1 MKNFTSVLRSHSGAV
16 QARIPSLRSVTKQK
30 STPPFCKVCRWLM
43 VLLALT
49 ISMPVL
55 AEVTLTSN
63 NCQYE
68 IQGTEGSRYL
78 KIVFIKANGEVR
90 VPYNMTVPIGD
101 KKVSLS
107 VKEVVAKSTNYDA
120 IDYKVTKY
128 IFEPGIKKVEIDGYH
143 NSSVKSVIF
152 EGDNTQVDIYFNGN
166 YPLEEVKLPANITQ
180 LEKYSSF
187 ANCKTLKSVILP
199 EKLEE
204 IPASLFEGCSALTTL
219 VIPNTVTKIGKNAFK
234 ESGLT
239 QITLPESLTTIEASA
254 FYKTK
259 LETITIP
266 EKVTAIPSGCFSLC
280 EHLREVILPNTLT
293 TISQNAFEDCP
304 ILESI
309 NIPSSLEN
317 IEKRAFHLQKYKV
330 GNRYA
335 CPQCGRK
342 RCFARY
348 INEQGHIT
356 FPDNVGRCDHEQCC
370 GYHYS
375 PSDYFKDNPDA
386 NCNDDWRYKTPI
398 KECRKKKPLPTFID
412 SKLVEQT
419 LHGYSVNP
427 LYRYISTVFGKE
439 ETERLFALYKVGTS
453 KKWGGST
460 IFWQIDVNG
469 NVRTGKIMKYDDK
482 TGHRIKNPHSLMTWV
497 HPELKLP
504 DFTLRQCFFGEHLLT
519 DKTTTKT
526 VAIVESEK
534 TAIIATH
541 FMSDFVWLATGGMNG
556 CFNKDAVEVLSGR
569 EVVLVPDLGATD
581 KWKSKLPFLQS
592 ICKQVLVSNIL
603 EDNATNEQ
611 KTNGLDIADFLLM
624 TETPQMALQRL
635 IKQHP
640 PLQHLIDSLG
650 LVLVEES

>member
-1 MKNFTSVLRSHSGAV
+1 MSEYR
-16 QARIPSLRSVTKQK
+16 
-30 STPPFCKVCRWLM
+30 
-43 VLLALT
+43 
-49 ISMPVL
+49 
-55 AEVTLTSN
+55 
-63 NCQYE
+63 
-68 IQGTEGSRYL
+68 
-78 KIVFIKANGEVR
+78 
-90 VPYNMTVPIGD
+90 
-101 KKVSLS
+101 
-107 VKEVVAKSTNYDA
+107 
-120 IDYKVTKY
+120 
-128 IFEPGIKKVEIDGYH
+128 
-143 NSSVKSVIF
+143 
-152 EGDNTQVDIYFNGN
+152 
-166 YPLEEVKLPANITQ
+166 
-180 LEKYSSF
+180 
-187 ANCKTLKSVILP
+187 
-199 EKLEE
+199 
-204 IPASLFEGCSALTTL
+204 
-219 VIPNTVTKIGKNAFK
+219 
-234 ESGLT
+234 
-239 QITLPESLTTIEASA
+239 
-254 FYKTK
+254 
-259 LETITIP
+259 
-266 EKVTAIPSGCFSLC
+266 
-280 EHLREVILPNTLT
+280 
-293 TISQNAFEDCP
+293 
-304 ILESI
+304 
-309 NIPSSLEN
+309 
-317 IEKRAFHLQKYKV
+317 FHLQKYKL

-348 INEQGHIT
+348 IDEQGQIV
-356 FPDNVGRCDHEQCC
+356 FPDNVGRCDHEQSC

-398 KECRKKKPLPTFID
+398 KECRKEKPLPTFIENR
-412 SKLVEQT
+412 LMEQT

-482 TGHRIKNPHSLMTWV
+482 TGHRIKEPHSLVTWV
-497 HPELKLP
+497 HSELKLP

-534 TAIIATH
+534 TAIIAAR

-581 KWKSKLPFLQS
+581 KWKSKLPLLQS

-603 EDNATNEQ
+603 EDNATDEQ
-611 KTNGLDIADFLLM
+611 KVNGLDIADFLLM